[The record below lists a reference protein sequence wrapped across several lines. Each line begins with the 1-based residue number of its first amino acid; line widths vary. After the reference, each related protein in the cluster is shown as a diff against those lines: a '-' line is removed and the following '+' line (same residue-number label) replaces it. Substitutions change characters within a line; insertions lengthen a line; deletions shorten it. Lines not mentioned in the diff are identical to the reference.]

1 MQPNRILTC
10 LMLGTLLLYGVPGT
24 GNFILCLGEDG
35 HVAIEEKTDACC
47 GDSSHEHDH
56 DHGCGDCMDLPISLD
71 DAIAPSVVV
80 SSNGLGLLHRTD
92 SNSVSTFSI
101 HPYRLL
107 IPEAIPPPSSLS
119 MLCTVILLI

>member
-1 MQPNRILTC
+1 MQTNRILIC
-10 LMLGTLLLYGVPGT
+10 LMLGTILLYGAPGT

-35 HVAIEEKTDACC
+35 HVAIEEKTDDACC
-47 GDSSHEHDH
+47 GDSSHEH

-71 DAIAPSVVV
+71 DTIAPSVVV
-80 SSNGLGLLHRTD
+80 SSNGLDLIHLTECHR
-92 SNSVSTFSI
+92 VSFFSI

-119 MLCTVILLI
+119 MLSTVILLI